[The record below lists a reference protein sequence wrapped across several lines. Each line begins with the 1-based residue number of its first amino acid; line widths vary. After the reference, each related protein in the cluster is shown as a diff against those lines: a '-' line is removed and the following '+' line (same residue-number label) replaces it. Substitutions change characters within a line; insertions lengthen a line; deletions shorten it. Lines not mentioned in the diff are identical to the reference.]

1 MATLQFC
8 SELDKVWPEMHAC
21 WPWQNAIDEQRS
33 LFYIYRYVEHQ
44 WFSNLFRCDAVG
56 KFCWTCD
63 APKGVTRLDGARG
76 KKQVW
81 RPHVRT
87 WIYLWRLIRYRYL
100 VLITAMEENPASHIY
115 DREKGITTGSASL
128 PNWVF
133 VIKRNQ
139 KFVEF
144 PDIIFLFRKSSQIRS
159 IQSVSC

>member
-21 WPWQNAIDEQRS
+21 WPDRTPLINKDPYSI
-33 LFYIYRYVEHQ
+33 YIVMLYISGSQ
-44 WFSNLFRCDAVG
+44 TSRCDALG

-63 APKGVTRLDGARG
+63 TPKGVTRLDGARG

-100 VLITAMEENPASHIY
+100 VLITPMAENPASHIY
-115 DREKGITTGSASL
+115 DREKGITTDSASL

-133 VIKRNQ
+133 VIKRNP

-144 PDIIFLFRKSSQIRS
+144 PDIIFLFRKSQVRS
-159 IQSVSC
+159 I